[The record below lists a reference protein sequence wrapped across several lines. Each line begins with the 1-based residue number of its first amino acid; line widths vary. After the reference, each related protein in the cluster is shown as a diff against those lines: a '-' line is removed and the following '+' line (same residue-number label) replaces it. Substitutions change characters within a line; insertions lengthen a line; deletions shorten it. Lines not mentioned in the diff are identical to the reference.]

1 MGGLQQTI
9 AKIGTALVAAFAAK
23 VVFDFLK
30 DSVQAFTEFEAAT
43 TKMFATM
50 DPLPEETKNR
60 LVGEIKDISNE
71 YGIMATKVTAAYD
84 VAGDLGVPLDSLK
97 TFIPFAADLS
107 KVLGTDVE
115 QAASVLAKTVQGLG
129 GDFSRTEEVANLF
142 FQVAEKGDTDIGT
155 LQTTFAKL
163 LPVAQD
169 MGISFNEL
177 GAYIATIAQQG
188 VPTRTAISGIQAAMD
203 ELSDPTTK
211 VATMFQELSG
221 TTIRDFISSG
231 GTLSEALGLIAAN
244 AEATGTPLTDLFT
257 NIEAAK
263 TVMLTTGDK
272 AALLAQ
278 NLDTMASSAGGVAT
292 AYDNMAETTEQRMLR
307 MKTTLDNLKIDLGGK
322 IMEALQ
328 PVIQW
333 IADHTDDIKAFFD
346 IVGRSIQVVL
356 SIVGPVVESLLSLLN
371 GVLAFLRGDWAGAWD
386 GLKGFFTGLFDALN
400 VIFHAFW
407 DPVVNIFSGAFEA
420 VETFFTGLWDK
431 FLAWGQGL
439 VDAIWQGIQGAWHK
453 VTEFFANAWDSLIAA
468 LTSWMPGFL
477 KKWLGIGEDSAQ
489 QYADGLAASEATIT
503 GAATDVG
510 DAAVAAIVA
519 AIGQGETTVADAGST
534 LGVSLTEGLSL
545 GLGQGMPSL
554 LDDVTFMGDS
564 VIDTLGLTFESQ
576 SPSKKT
582 AEIGRDVAAG
592 LGIGI
597 TEGTPGVIT
606 AAETL
611 AQSALTAFGTKV
623 ESSLVSSLSDL
634 GYKLV
639 TFNTTREQ
647 EEAQHV
653 TNLEKIRN
661 DSSIKTQAD
670 LDAALAAEETRF
682 AENKTT
688 VEGIWSSVWT
698 NLKDAVL
705 KAGINEAAQFVVDFF
720 KNTFAPSVAAAMTTA
735 SAAVQTGTATMASSL
750 GALLLPITAVA
761 GALAVI
767 SDIISGKATI
777 SGAIGDWLDD
787 IFAPWHMHAGTV
799 YKNGVPQY
807 ASGGIVS
814 GAMGQP
820 QLAVVHG
827 GEPIGAKGFAQAMD
841 YGAFAEAV
849 QAGVYDAMAELGMG
863 ADRPMILQVDGKT
876 FGRIALPLVQREKVR
891 LGLEAV

>member
-1 MGGLQQTI
+1 
-9 AKIGTALVAAFAAK
+9 
-23 VVFDFLK
+23 
-30 DSVQAFTEFEAAT
+30 
-43 TKMFATM
+43 
-50 DPLPEETKNR
+50 
-60 LVGEIKDISNE
+60 
-71 YGIMATKVTAAYD
+71 VTAAYD
-84 VAGDLGVPLDSLK
+84 VAGDLGVPTERLRE
-97 TFIPFAADLS
+97 FMQPAAQLA
-107 KVLGTDVE
+107 KVLGTDITT
-115 QAASVLAKTVQGLG
+115 AATAFAKTVQGLG
-129 GDFSRTEEVANLF
+129 GDFAQTAQVADLF
-142 FQVAEKGDTDIGT
+142 FKVAETGDVDLTT
-155 LQTTFAKL
+155 LQTAFAKL

-169 MGISFNEL
+169 LGVEMNEL
-177 GAYIATIAQQG
+177 AAYVATVSQQG
-188 VPTRTAISGIQAAMD
+188 TPARSAISGIQAALD
-203 ELSDPTTK
+203 ELSDPASKIAETFL
-211 VATMFQELSG
+211 ALSG
-221 TTIRDFISSG
+221 QTFPEFIAAG
-231 GTLSEALGLIAAN
+231 GTLADALGMIAKN
-244 AEATGTPLTDLFT
+244 AEETGTPLNQMFT
-257 NIEAAK
+257 SVEAAK
-263 TVMLTTGDK
+263 TVLLTTGESADLLTK
-272 AALLAQ
+272 NLESMGDAA
-278 NLDTMASSAGGVAT
+278 TGVADS
-292 AYDNMAETTEQRMLR
+292 YGRMAESTEERMKR

-333 IADHTDDIKAFFD
+333 LADHTDDIKAFFE
-346 IVGRSIQVVL
+346 IVGKSIQVVL
-356 SIVGPVVESLLSLLN
+356 SIVGPVVESILSLLS
-371 GVLAFLRGDWAGAWD
+371 GVLAFLRGDWAVAWD

-407 DPVVNIFSGAFEA
+407 DPVVNIFSGAFAA
-420 VETFFTGLWDK
+420 VETFFKGLWDK

-439 VDAIWQGIQGAWHK
+439 VDAIWQGIQGAWHR
-453 VTEFFANAWDSLIAA
+453 VTEFFANAWDSLINA

-503 GAATDVG
+503 GAATDAG
-510 DAAVAAIVA
+510 DAAVAAMVD
-519 AIGQGETTVADAGST
+519 AIGQGETTVAAAAET
-534 LGVSLTEGLSL
+534 LGISLTEGLSL
-545 GLGQGMPSL
+545 GLDQGMPGL
-554 LDDVTFMGDS
+554 LSDVNFLGDT
-564 VIDTLGLTFESQ
+564 VIDTLGLSFATQ
-576 SPSKKT
+576 SPSKRT

-592 LGIGI
+592 LGVGI
-597 TEGTPGVIT
+597 TEGTPGVVS

-623 ESSLVSSLSDL
+623 ESSVVSSLSDL

-639 TFNTTREQ
+639 TFNTTREEEEKAHSDSLSKIQ
-647 EEAQHV
+647 ADGDLKRSTEEARHQDKV
-653 TNLEKIRN
+653 RELNNKFYQDIIGTSQAERDVLYAKLQESLEQERTAYTDN
-661 DSSIKTQAD
+661 
-670 LDAALAAEETRF
+670 LAAINTAVDTGLTQEETRF
-682 AENKTT
+682 EENKTT

-720 KNTFAPSVAAAMTTA
+720 KSTFAPSVAGAMTTA
-735 SAAVQTGTATMASSL
+735 STAVQTGAATMASSL

-777 SGAIGDWLDD
+777 AGAIGDWLDD
-787 IFAPWHMHAGTV
+787 IFAPGHTHAGTV

-849 QAGVYDAMAELGMG
+849 QAGVYDAMSELGMG

>member
-1 MGGLQQTI
+1 MATLLGTLGIGITADMAGLNSGVDAAGQKMGGLQQTI

-30 DSVQAFTEFEAAT
+30 DSTQAFVEFEGTVDRVFADMGLTAEQKDRMVADIMEVSNQYGIAA
-43 TKMFATM
+43 KDIAVAW
-50 DPLPEETKNR
+50 DVVGDIGVPEENIQEFLGTASELSR
-60 LVGEIKDISNE
+60 LL
-71 YGIMATKVTAAYD
+71 KV
-84 VAGDLGVPLDSLK
+84 DLG
-97 TFIPFAADLS
+97 T
-107 KVLGTDVE
+107 
-115 QAASVLAKTVQGLG
+115 ASSALAKTIQGLG
-129 GDFSRTEEVANLF
+129 GDFTETSRVADLF
-142 FQVAEKGDTDIGT
+142 FSVAEAGDTDIGT

-177 GAYIATIAQQG
+177 GAYITTIAQQG
-188 VPTRTAISGIQAAMD
+188 VPTRTAISGIQSAMD

-211 VATMFQELSG
+211 IAALFQELSG
-221 TTIRDFISSG
+221 TTVRDFIASG
-231 GTLSEALGLIAAN
+231 GTLAEALGMIATN
-244 AEATGTPLTDLFT
+244 AEETGTPLTDLFT

-263 TVMLTTGDK
+263 MVMLTTGDQ
-272 AALLAQ
+272 AALLTN
-278 NLDTMASSAGGVAT
+278 NLDKMAASTGIVADS
-292 AYDNMAETTEQRMLR
+292 YDNMAESTEQRMLR

-333 IADHTDDIKAFFD
+333 LADHADDIKAFFE
-346 IVGRSIQVVL
+346 IVGTSIQVVL
-356 SIVGPVVESLLSLLN
+356 SIVGPVVKSILSLLG

-407 DPVVNIFSGAFEA
+407 DPVVNIFSGAFAA
-420 VETFFTGLWDK
+420 VETFFAGLWDK

-439 VDAIWQGIQGAWHK
+439 VDAIWQGIQGAWHR
-453 VTEFFANAWDSLIAA
+453 VTEFFASAWDSLINA

-503 GAATDVG
+503 GAATDAG
-510 DAAVAAIVA
+510 DAAVAAMVD
-519 AIGQGETTVADAGST
+519 AIGQGETTVADAGSA
-534 LGVSLTEGLSL
+534 LGVSLTEGLSF

-592 LGIGI
+592 LGVGI
-597 TEGTPGVIT
+597 TEGTPGVISAT
-606 AAETL
+606 NLL
-611 AQSALTAFGTKV
+611 AQGVLDSLETMQNEAQSGLTSALGDSLYAWVTHGDDVRGVWDKMWNDLLKTGLEKAAQLVTDVLFGKFVPGITSAMGAASASVQGGVAAMQLSLSGLVSAFG
-623 ESSLVSSLSDL
+623 
-634 GYKLV
+634 
-639 TFNTTREQ
+639 
-647 EEAQHV
+647 
-653 TNLEKIRN
+653 
-661 DSSIKTQAD
+661 
-670 LDAALAAEETRF
+670 
-682 AENKTT
+682 
-688 VEGIWSSVWT
+688 W
-698 NLKDAVL
+698 
-705 KAGINEAAQFVVDFF
+705 
-720 KNTFAPSVAAAMTTA
+720 
-735 SAAVQTGTATMASSL
+735 
-750 GALLLPITAVA
+750 LLPLWLGTSQGAANFTANLNKWITENLLGQQYGGGLVH
-761 GALAVI
+761 
-767 SDIISGKATI
+767 T
-777 SGAIGDWLDD
+777 
-787 IFAPWHMHAGTV
+787 TT
-799 YKNGVPQY
+799 GVKGY

-814 GAMGQP
+814 GAMGEP

-849 QAGVYDAMAELGMG
+849 QAGVYDAMSELGMG